1 MIKVKCFVKEES
13 ASHPGKWM
21 IRPVYDNFHLDSTE
35 GSFNL
40 ICARLM
46 NLTYPQYLR
55 MCRDCFGA
63 EIIGKDSNYPVAY
76 FKRSEELDG
85 LIALLNM
92 RANLVL
98 WERDHPDF
106 EEHAAYVKENS
117 PNYYKAVT
125 GNE

>member
-1 MIKVKCFVKEES
+1 MKKVKCFEREES
-13 ASHPGKWM
+13 VNYPGKYI
-21 IRPVYDNFHLDSTE
+21 IRPIHDNFHLDFTE
-35 GSFNL
+35 GSFNI

-46 NLTYPQYLR
+46 SLTYPQYLR

-76 FKRSEELDG
+76 FKRGEELEG

-98 WERDHPDF
+98 WEREHPNF
-106 EEHAAYVKENS
+106 EEHAKVVQEKN
-117 PNYYKAVT
+117 PDFYKAVT